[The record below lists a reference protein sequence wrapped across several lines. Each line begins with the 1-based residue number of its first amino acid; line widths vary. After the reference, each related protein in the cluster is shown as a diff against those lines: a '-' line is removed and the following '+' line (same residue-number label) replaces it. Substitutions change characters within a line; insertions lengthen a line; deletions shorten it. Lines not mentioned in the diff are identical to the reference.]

1 MKGKDH
7 RFERG
12 SGSFFLYL
20 SLPTMDI
27 VTDFLGWGTTN
38 PAQGSYEGSYANSN
52 NTGPSYPP
60 SSGIMD
66 GVQSNTKRSNI
77 MNNPWAGDDEV
88 DVEQVNNLLATRD
101 EEMREASGVLGY
113 EVTGE
118 VIRGEATGNNVMGE
132 EATGE
137 NEDEA
142 MGDDLDEQATGT
154 GSSKRRPTAVQV
166 CFLTFAPNFT

>member
-1 MKGKDH
+1 
-7 RFERG
+7 
-12 SGSFFLYL
+12 
-20 SLPTMDI
+20 MDI
-27 VTDFLGWGTTN
+27 VTDLLGWGTTGPATTD
-38 PAQGSYEGSYANSN
+38 PAQGSYEGSYTNSS

-88 DVEQVNNLLATRD
+88 DMEQVNNLLATRD
-101 EEMREASGVLGY
+101 EEMREEAPGVMGY

-118 VIRGEATGNNVMGE
+118 AIRGEATGNNVMWE
-132 EATGE
+132 ETTEE

-142 MGDDLDEQATGT
+142 MGDDLEELATGT

-166 CFLTFAPNFT
+166 CSLMFAPNFT